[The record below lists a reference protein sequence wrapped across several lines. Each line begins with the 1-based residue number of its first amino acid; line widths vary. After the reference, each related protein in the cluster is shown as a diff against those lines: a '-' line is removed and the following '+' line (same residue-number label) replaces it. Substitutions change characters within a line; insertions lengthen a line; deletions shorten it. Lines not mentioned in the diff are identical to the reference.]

1 MLLDKIDNLQK
12 IIFSYLRPAANNE
25 CRISALV
32 PLIEE
37 SYNIY
42 KFLQSMLMAMHKIK
56 IFKNNKI
63 YFILFY
69 FIFYFFFFNFEY

>member
-1 MLLDKIDNLQK
+1 MNIRYESIFDLLILLDKIDVLQK
-12 IIFSYLRPAANNE
+12 TIFSYFRPATNNE

-42 KFLQSMLMAMHKIK
+42 KFLQSMLAAMHKSIN
-56 IFKNNKI
+56 FK
-63 YFILFY
+63 
-69 FIFYFFFFNFEY
+69 